1 MAPPAFRLFIL
12 YFDPESS
19 SLVTSLL
26 EHFSLKVKRLP
37 SLDDVVSL
45 LSTETCDLYLL
56 VRTSPEGEAS
66 KDSWHNRSLHETV
79 AVLERSMITEAL
91 LKHHGN
97 ISRAARELK
106 LTRRGLQLKLKRL
119 SLKRTCAEDVS

>member
-12 YFDPESS
+12 YFDPENS

-45 LSTETCDLYLL
+45 LSTEACDLYLL

-66 KDSWHNRSLHETV
+66 KDSWHKTSLHETV
-79 AVLERSMITEAL
+79 AVLERSMITETL
-91 LKHHGN
+91 LKHH
-97 ISRAARELK
+97 
-106 LTRRGLQLKLKRL
+106 
-119 SLKRTCAEDVS
+119 